1 MAVMTRALRPVWC
14 LWSSS
19 CEEIMAAA
27 QQQAAQ
33 GSRVGHWCDE
43 VVLNCRHHP
52 GTTMDSCRVPGTAAQ
67 PCTCTIHADQGCIL
81 P

>member
-33 GSRVGHWCDE
+33 E
-43 VVLNCRHHP
+43 P
-52 GTTMDSCRVPGTAAQ
+52 GAA
-67 PCTCTIHADQGCIL
+67 TGAMRWS
-81 P
+81 